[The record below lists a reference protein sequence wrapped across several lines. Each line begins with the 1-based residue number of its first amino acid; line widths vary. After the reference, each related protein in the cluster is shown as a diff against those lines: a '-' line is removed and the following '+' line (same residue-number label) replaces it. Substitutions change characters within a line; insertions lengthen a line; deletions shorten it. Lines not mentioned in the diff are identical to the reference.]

1 MTSVERIVE
10 YSNIEG
16 ENLKKSK
23 NDKNDKN
30 WPNEGKIEFKN
41 VSFAYEDESDKIILE
56 NLNLK
61 IDSNQKT
68 AIIGRTG
75 VGKSTIFQAFYR
87 ISEPIGDILIDNVN
101 IKDVS
106 LYDLRSKLS
115 IIPVSIFLFT

>member
-10 YSNIEG
+10 YTNIEG
-16 ENLKKSK
+16 ENLKKREI
-23 NDKNDKN
+23 KNDKN
-30 WPNEGKIEFKN
+30 WPNVGKIEFKN
-41 VSFAYEDESDKIILE
+41 VSFAYEDQSDKNILE
-56 NLNLK
+56 DLNLI
-61 IDSNQKT
+61 IDSNKRT

-75 VGKSTIFQAFYR
+75 VGKSTIFQALYR

-115 IIPVSIFLFT
+115 IIPVSNFLFT